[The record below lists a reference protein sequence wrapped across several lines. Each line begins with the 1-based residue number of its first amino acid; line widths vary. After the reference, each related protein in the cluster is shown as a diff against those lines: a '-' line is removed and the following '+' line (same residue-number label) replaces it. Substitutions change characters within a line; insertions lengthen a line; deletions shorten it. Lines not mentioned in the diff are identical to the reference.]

1 MAFCPSVFKL
11 SLWHFVCFPWW
22 VPSLVRSISVTLRQF
37 YFLQCAFFDWVD
49 FADPKAPVFR
59 FVLFWWSRFC
69 WPRGTNLIFAVR
81 SLRWGRF
88 RWPWGTNLISV
99 LILVKPILLTSRY
112 QFISCS
118 ALSSVESILLTL
130 RHDFDPFG
138 CPHLGE
144 ADLVDFEV
152 QIYFLQWIAL
162 WHLDSGLV
170 GSSCCR

>member
-11 SLWHFVCFPWW
+11 SFWLLFASLFDGCLRWWGRFWWPWGKFIFY
-22 VPSLVRSISVTLRQF
+22 SALSSIGSILLTQRHQF
-37 YFLQCAFFDWVD
+37 LSS
-49 FADPKAPVFR
+49 FR
-59 FVLFWWSRFC
+59 WSRFC
-69 WPRGTNLIFAVR
+69 WPRGTNFIFAVR
-81 SLRWGRF
+81 FLRWGRF

-138 CPHLGE
+138 CPHLGG
-144 ADLVDFEV
+144 ADLIDFEV
-152 QIYFLQWIAL
+152 LVYFLQWIAL

-170 GSSCCR
+170 GSCCCR